1 MRTPLP
7 RLCLSLCALVV
18 AVGCR
23 TSGETQEPHASDPAA
38 PQAHAG
44 DRTAQREPSTDA
56 WTGALSED
64 EFKALHD
71 LSDRETPPEHGTWID
86 LDGARAYLSL
96 PPGATAPVPGV
107 IVIHE
112 WWGLNRHI
120 VHWTDRL
127 AAEGYAAL
135 AVDLYLGQVA
145 EDRDTA
151 MALVGA
157 VDRDVALDTLL
168 RAHRFLVEDERVRAP
183 RTASIGWCFGGG
195 WSLELAL
202 AEPELDACV
211 VYYGKL
217 VTDPARLASLQADLF
232 GVFGTRDGSIPP
244 DAVADFA
251 EALKTA
257 DKPHTIRNFDAEHAF
272 ANPSSQ
278 RYDEDAAAAAWA
290 QVRAF
295 LAEALQVPR

>member
-1 MRTPLP
+1 MLTPRTLLTLLAALP
-7 RLCLSLCALVV
+7 VTV
-18 AVGCR
+18 ACGTTDDAR
-23 TSGETQEPHASDPAA
+23 A
-38 PQAHAG
+38 
-44 DRTAQREPSTDA
+44 TDA
-56 WTGALSED
+56 GRATADAAGTRDAAEEPPTAGWTGALSEE
-64 EFKALHD
+64 EFKALHE
-71 LSDRETPPEHGTWID
+71 LSDRETPPELGTWID
-86 LDGARAYLSL
+86 LDGVRAYLSL
-96 PPGATAPVPGV
+96 PPGASAPVPGV

-112 WWGLNRHI
+112 WWGLNQHI

-145 EDRDTA
+145 RDRDQA
-151 MALVGA
+151 MALVSA
-157 VDRDVALDTLL
+157 VDRDVALDTLQ

-183 RTASIGWCFGGG
+183 RTGSIGWCFGGG

-202 AEPELDACV
+202 AQPELDACV
-211 VYYGKL
+211 IYYGKL
-217 VTDPARLASLQADLF
+217 VTDPERLARLQAELF

-244 DAVADFA
+244 DSVADFA

-257 DKPHTIRNFDAEHAF
+257 DKPHTVRNFEADHAF

-290 QVRAF
+290 EVRAF
-295 LAEALQVPR
+295 LAQTLEPLR